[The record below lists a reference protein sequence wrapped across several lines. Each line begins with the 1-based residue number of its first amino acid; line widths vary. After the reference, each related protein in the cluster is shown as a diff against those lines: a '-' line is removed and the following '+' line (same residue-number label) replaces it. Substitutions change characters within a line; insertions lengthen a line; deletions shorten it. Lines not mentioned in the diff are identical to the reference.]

1 MTNSREVN
9 TFSGRVKVSAYGVI
23 HVSTVENPFSLKKK
37 NYSIKIWAYRTLLQN
52 LLK

>member
-37 NYSIKIWAYRTLLQN
+37 IIVLKSGLIALFYKIY
-52 LLK
+52 